1 MPTRYT
7 RTTQQQTW
15 DSEAMEKAI
24 RAVRNGEMGF
34 LKASTVFG
42 DPRSTLKWRVQR
54 KNKHAV
60 ENVKI
65 LGSRRPIFSPVQ
77 EAQLV
82 QHILELENRFYGLTL
97 RDVRKLAFQ
106 LAERNNIKHNFN
118 KDTQMAGKA
127 WASDFRKRHPELTL
141 RSPEATSL
149 ARAQGFNKVSVTKY
163 FDLLE
168 EVRSKTN
175 YPPHRIFN
183 VDESGFTTVQS
194 KSSKVL
200 AKKGK
205 KQVGA
210 ITSAERGVLST
221 VVICM
226 AAGGN
231 FIPPFIIFPRKRM
244 KVELQDGAPPGTG
257 FACHSSGWMQLDIF
271 TAWFK
276 HFLKFAKPTEDDPAL
291 LILDGHNSH
300 TKNLDF
306 IDMARRNHT
315 TVLCLP
321 PHCSHRL
328 QPLDVSFMGPLNKYY
343 IRAVEKYLRNN
354 PGRALT
360 VFQFSKLF
368 GEAYSEAAQQ
378 SIAINGFRKC
388 GVEPMD
394 RHVFK
399 DYDFVPADTTDNIL
413 LEQKLQ
419 QNEANNENETPER
432 VESPSILQV
441 TPPTLDQE
449 ENINVTLPV
458 TSPILNPYIDLQPST
473 SFAVAPE
480 DLFPIP
486 KALAKI
492 RKINRKRGRT
502 AILTSSPYK
511 NELPEE
517 KTQQQQKKR
526 TEESD

>member
-42 DPRSTLKWRVQR
+42 VPRSTLKRRVQG

-183 VDESGFTTVQS
+183 VDESGFTTVQN

-257 FACHSSGWMQLDIF
+257 FACHSSGWMPS
-271 TAWFK
+271 AWFK

-300 TKNLDF
+300 TKNLDL
-306 IDMARRNHT
+306 IDLARRNHT

-413 LEQKLQ
+413 LEQELQ

-492 RKINRKRGRT
+492 RKINRKS
-502 AILTSSPYK
+502 IVVYSIV
-511 NELPEE
+511 
-517 KTQQQQKKR
+517 QQF
-526 TEESD
+526 

>member
-1 MPTRYT
+1 
-7 RTTQQQTW
+7 
-15 DSEAMEKAI
+15 
-24 RAVRNGEMGF
+24 
-34 LKASTVFG
+34 
-42 DPRSTLKWRVQR
+42 
-54 KNKHAV
+54 
-60 ENVKI
+60 
-65 LGSRRPIFSPVQ
+65 
-77 EAQLV
+77 
-82 QHILELENRFYGLTL
+82 
-97 RDVRKLAFQ
+97 
-106 LAERNNIKHNFN
+106 
-118 KDTQMAGKA
+118 
-127 WASDFRKRHPELTL
+127 
-141 RSPEATSL
+141 
-149 ARAQGFNKVSVTKY
+149 
-163 FDLLE
+163 
-168 EVRSKTN
+168 
-175 YPPHRIFN
+175 
-183 VDESGFTTVQS
+183 
-194 KSSKVL
+194 
-200 AKKGK
+200 
-205 KQVGA
+205 
-210 ITSAERGVLST
+210 
-221 VVICM
+221 
-226 AAGGN
+226 
-231 FIPPFIIFPRKRM
+231 M

-276 HFLKFAKPTEDDPAL
+276 HFLKFSKPTEDDPAL

-315 TVLCLP
+315 TLLCLP

-413 LEQKLQ
+413 LEQELQ

-449 ENINVTLPV
+449 ENTNVTLPV

-492 RKINRKRGRT
+492 RKINRK
-502 AILTSSPYK
+502 SNF
-511 NELPEE
+511 NE
-517 KTQQQQKKR
+517 
-526 TEESD
+526 